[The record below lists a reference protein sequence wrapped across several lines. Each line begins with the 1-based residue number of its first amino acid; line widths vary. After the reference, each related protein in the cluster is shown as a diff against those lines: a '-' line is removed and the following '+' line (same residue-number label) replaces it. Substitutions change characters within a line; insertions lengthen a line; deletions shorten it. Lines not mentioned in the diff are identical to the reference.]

1 MDFNIHLSCLTSSF
15 QMKYAHTKNNN
26 IIIIKPYSF
35 YFLGGGSI
43 GFFAGG
49 GARGFLAADVA
60 TAV

>member
-1 MDFNIHLSCLTSSF
+1 MNKNMHI
-15 QMKYAHTKNNN
+15 QHTH
-26 IIIIKPYSF
+26 IEF

-60 TAV
+60 ADV

>member
-1 MDFNIHLSCLTSSF
+1 M
-15 QMKYAHTKNNN
+15 HTQHTQN
-26 IIIIKPYSF
+26 IIKPYSF

-60 TAV
+60 AAV